1 MSWNHLRTDLSR
13 EQLATVVDR
22 TTRDLSGLPLA
33 TLRNRQALS
42 REAERRLR
50 AVLRQLG
57 YPLPDGNQLQS
68 LHAQVL
74 ARVGGL
80 GFLDALMP
88 PASYAYT
95 DLLVNGDGS
104 IWGRR
109 KGQMHFDPLDLQPA
123 PEEVWRAVEA
133 LLSPQG
139 RACTEATPSVDAKL
153 PRDKALGFGGARVKV
168 LHPGICAGD
177 GYPSLALRLYEPEP
191 VPPAQIVAWDVL
203 PDPVMEAL
211 LAAVG
216 RRLRVMVVG
225 GTATGKTTLLSALCH
240 GIPQTA
246 RIVKVEDPEEIW
258 LPHPNVTTLE
268 ARPAPPG
275 SDVPAYTVSDGV
287 DDALR
292 LAPSHVIVGEVR
304 TGRAALSL
312 FRALMSDHA
321 GLTTFHAEGPEEAVF
336 RLGVILFADAQ
347 VRFEAAKGLFAQAI
361 DLVVQVGWQENQRR
375 ALGVWEV
382 AEISG
387 GNVTFRTLWE
397 PGMETMEALNRRRS
411 R

>member
-1 MSWNHLRTDLSR
+1 MSWTQFRTQLTG
-13 EQLATVVDR
+13 EQLAIVIDQ

-42 REAERRLR
+42 GEAERRLR
-50 AVLRQLG
+50 SVLRRLG
-57 YPLPDGNQLQS
+57 YPLPDGNQLQA

-74 ARVGGL
+74 AKVGGL
-80 GFLDALMP
+80 GFLDALLP
-88 PASYAYT
+88 PASFAYT

-104 IWGRR
+104 VWGRR
-109 KGQMHFDPLDLQPA
+109 KGQMHFELLDLHPA
-123 PEEVWRAVEA
+123 PEEVWRAVDA

-153 PRDKALGFGGARVKV
+153 PRDKTLGFGGARVKV

-191 VPPAQIVAWDVL
+191 VPPDQIVAWNVV
-203 PDPVMEAL
+203 PQAVMEGL
-211 LAAVG
+211 LGAIG

-225 GTATGKTTLLSALCH
+225 GTSTGKTTLLSALCH
-240 GIPQTA
+240 GIPRQS

-275 SDVPAYTVSDGV
+275 SDVPSYTVSDGV
-287 DDALR
+287 DDAMR
-292 LAPSHVIVGEVR
+292 LAPTHVIVGEVR
-304 TGRAALSL
+304 TGTAALSL

-336 RLGVILFADAQ
+336 RLGVILFADAG

-361 DLVVQVGWQENQRR
+361 DLVVQVGWQEKGRR

-382 AEISG
+382 AEMSG
-387 GNVTFRTLWE
+387 GNVIFRSLWTPGEDGMKE
-397 PGMETMEALNRRRS
+397 PTRKRR
-411 R
+411 